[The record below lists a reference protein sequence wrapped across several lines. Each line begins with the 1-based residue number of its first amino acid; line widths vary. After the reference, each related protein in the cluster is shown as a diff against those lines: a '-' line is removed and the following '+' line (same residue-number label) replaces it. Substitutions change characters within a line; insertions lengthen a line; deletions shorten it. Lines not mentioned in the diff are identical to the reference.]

1 MAETIYAL
9 SSGNVP
15 SGLAVVR
22 LSGSDAFKIAEEIAG
37 PLPDPRHT
45 KLVNLVDPAS
55 GDQIDRGLVV
65 QFVAPASFTGENV
78 VEFHC
83 HGSRPVL
90 TRLFE
95 VLESFGSCRM
105 AEPGEFSRRA
115 FENGKLDLTE
125 IEGLSDLIA
134 AETESQRQLA
144 LRQAGGDLRELY
156 DGWRQ
161 QLIRS
166 RALIEAELDFADED
180 DVPGSVSDQV
190 WASVAALAGEIEQ
203 HLDDGRR
210 GEIVRDG
217 YRVVLSGPPNAG
229 KSSLL
234 NALAQR
240 DVAIVT
246 PVAGTTRDVI
256 DVNLD
261 LEGIKVTLTDTAG
274 LRESD
279 DLVEQ
284 EGVRRAARAIEQA
297 DLVLWLEVPG
307 EPGGSKPPENAV
319 RVWTKSDIKKSDDVR
334 DSLKISTVAEDGLGE
349 LVQFL
354 KDRASNEARLDESP
368 VISRQRHRT
377 ALQSCLSCLE
387 DAQKPG
393 LSIELRSENLRQAS
407 DALGKL
413 TGRVDVED
421 LLDVIF
427 SEFCIGK

>member
-22 LSGSDAFKIAEEIAG
+22 LSGPGAFKIAEKIAG
-37 PLPDPRHT
+37 PLPDPRLV
-45 KLVNLVDPAS
+45 KRVNLADPEN
-55 GDQIDRGLVV
+55 GDLIDRGLIII
-65 QFVAPASFTGENV
+65 FAAPASFTGEDV

-95 VLESFGSCRM
+95 ALDHFDTCRM
-105 AEPGEFSRRA
+105 AEAGEFSRRA

-144 LRQAGGDLRELY
+144 LRQSGGDLRELY

-161 QLIRS
+161 QLIRC

-190 WASVAALAGEIEQ
+190 WTSVAKLAGEIEQ
-203 HLDDGRR
+203 HLDDDRR

-246 PVAGTTRDVI
+246 PIAGTTRDVI

-284 EGVRRAARAIEQA
+284 EGVRRATKAIDQA

-307 EPGGSKPPENAV
+307 EPGSSEPPENAV
-319 RVWTKSDIKKSDDVR
+319 RVWTKADIKKSDDVR
-334 DSLKISTVAEDGLGE
+334 DSLTISTVREDGLKE
-349 LVQFL
+349 LVEFL
-354 KDRASNEARLDESP
+354 KKRAAEEARLDENP

-377 ALQSCLSCLE
+377 ALQLCLSCLA
-387 DAQKPG
+387 DADKAD